1 MNSSATG
8 VARTLRD
15 VLLDAHEA
23 ASVAALA
30 AQACGEAF
38 PDNPQAE
45 KLWRLLVDRVQND
58 VTICMA
64 LAHLADAV
72 VDALERREFNAG

>member
-1 MNSSATG
+1 MNSAAVG

-23 ASVAALA
+23 AAEAALA
-30 AQACGEAF
+30 ACACGEAF
-38 PDNPQAE
+38 PDNPQAQQ
-45 KLWRLLVDRVQND
+45 LWRLLVARVQNE
-58 VTICMA
+58 VAICMA

-72 VDALERREFNAG
+72 VDALEPRESNAG